1 MIEQLLQ
8 GMDLDKVIG
17 SHNNEGFMVY
27 SPTDKTCYDK
37 RLHNPSDSVPV
48 SRDDWLKYF
57 CGEYGIPEGKCC
69 GWDAEKK
76 CLCWADVTPPTLEE
90 CKATKLKDIKEEY
103 NDLVYAGFKSD
114 GVSYESTLENQ
125 NRIMMAKLS
134 GGGMVVDGGLM
145 VMLDAT
151 QANQVFDDMNSYIN
165 SCNERYSKA
174 QTETKA
180 ATTNEQVNLVV
191 L

>member
-1 MIEQLLQ
+1 
-8 GMDLDKVIG
+8 
-17 SHNNEGFMVY
+17 
-27 SPTDKTCYDK
+27 
-37 RLHNPSDSVPV
+37 
-48 SRDDWLKYF
+48 
-57 CGEYGIPEGKCC
+57 
-69 GWDAEKK
+69 
-76 CLCWADVTPPTLEE
+76 
-90 CKATKLKDIKEEY
+90 
-103 NDLVYAGFKSD
+103 
-114 GVSYESTLENQ
+114 
-125 NRIMMAKLS
+125 MMAKLS